1 MNKKNLNLTFNNLKV
16 FIVYHTRFILM
27 NNYDINNSILTPFG
41 LRKLIDNLLKEKL
54 EDDKI
59 HKIDITYE
67 FILELLVNLKFT
79 LSKYE
84 YSLNDNVNTKK
95 KSKHKYYLNQ
105 AANYAKYSELV
116 HKHGCVIVYNDTII
130 SYGHNKKNNSLKNFS
145 IHAEVDAINRLNK
158 KYKSKKIISNCSL
171 YVVRLRNGLNE
182 EDDLKMS
189 KPCMGCASKIKKIGI
204 KTVYYSVDNNYVNDF
219 IYGQI
224 IKCTKC

>member
-1 MNKKNLNLTFNNLKV
+1 
-16 FIVYHTRFILM
+16 M
-27 NNYDINNSILTPFG
+27 NNYDINNSILTPVG
-41 LRKLIDNLLKEKL
+41 LRKLIDNILKDKL
-54 EDDKI
+54 ENDKI
-59 HKIDITYE
+59 HKINITYE
-67 FILELLVNLKFT
+67 FILELLVNLKIT

-84 YSLNDNVNTKK
+84 YSLNLNNNLNSNLKRKTK
-95 KSKHKYYLNQ
+95 HLYYLEQ

-171 YVVRLRNGLNE
+171 YVVRIRNGFSE
-182 EDDLKMS
+182 EDILKMS
-189 KPCMGCASKIKKIGI
+189 KPCIGCASKINKIGI
-204 KTVYYSVDNNYVNDF
+204 KKVYYSVDNDYVNDF

-224 IKCTKC
+224 IKCFKC

>member
-95 KSKHKYYLNQ
+95 NQ
-105 AANYAKYSELV
+105 
-116 HKHGCVIVYNDTII
+116 
-130 SYGHNKKNNSLKNFS
+130 KKK
-145 IHAEVDAINRLNK
+145 INLNK
-158 KYKSKKIISNCSL
+158 PQNNTKN
-171 YVVRLRNGLNE
+171 
-182 EDDLKMS
+182 
-189 KPCMGCASKIKKIGI
+189 SKI
-204 KTVYYSVDNNYVNDF
+204 
-219 IYGQI
+219 
-224 IKCTKC
+224 